1 MSASQSLL
9 AVGAILLLMNITTS
23 LNRSYVAAIGETM
36 SHQVDIEAIQFG
48 QALSENLFSASRDY
62 DNLDTLF
69 GGFDDVTTPGKRFQ
83 FVTAFGD
90 SLFATV
96 QLGSEKTLRY
106 SITGRVANIE
116 VFSKEDD
123 QYIKRVENS
132 VTLNRR

>member
-1 MSASQSLL
+1 MSASQALL

-23 LNRSYVAAIGETM
+23 LNRSYVAAVGETL
-36 SHQVDIEAIQFG
+36 SHQIDIEAIQFG

-106 SITGRVANIE
+106 NITGRVADIE
-116 VFSKEDD
+116 IFSKEDG
-123 QYIKRVENS
+123 QYVRRAQNV
-132 VTLNRR
+132 VTLNKR